1 MEKAKG
7 QVIQPKDFS
16 QYMNALLDEYGT
28 EVASCTVTAADNVSR
43 SARKRLMQKT
53 TGNFNDLTGDYR
65 KGWRATLRK
74 KHLSVEARVYNATD
88 YRLTHL
94 LEKGHVIKNQ
104 FGVTKKEEKKKEAD
118 AHPHIANVND
128 WAIEQ
133 FELQL
138 AEQLE
143 RLNSR

>member
-1 MEKAKG
+1 MAKAKG
-7 QVIQPKDFS
+7 REIEPKDFS
-16 QYMNALLDEYGT
+16 QYMNALLEEYGA

-43 SARKRLMQKT
+43 SARKKLMQKT

-74 KHLSVEARVYNATD
+74 FAYGVEARVYNATD

-104 FGVTKKEEKKKEAD
+104 FGFTKKEEKKKEAD

-143 RLNSR
+143 KLNSR

>member
-1 MEKAKG
+1 MAKG
-7 QVIQPKDFS
+7 QAIDPKDFS
-16 QYMNALLDEYGT
+16 DYMNALLEEYGA
-28 EVASCTVTAADNVSR
+28 EVASVTATAADDVAR
-43 SARKRLMQKT
+43 SARKKLMQKT
-53 TGNFNDLTGDYR
+53 AGDFKDLTGDYR

-74 KHLSVEARVYNATD
+74 FATGVTATVYNKTD

-104 FGVTKKEEKKKEAD
+104 FGVTKNEKKKKEAD
-118 AHPHIANVND
+118 AHPHIADVND

-133 FELQL
+133 FEIQL

-143 RLNSR
+143 RLSSR

>member
-1 MEKAKG
+1 MAKAKG
-7 QVIQPKDFS
+7 KEIQPKDFS
-16 QYMNALLDEYGT
+16 KYMNALLEEYGA
-28 EVASCTVTAADNVSR
+28 EVASVTVTAADNVAR
-43 SARKRLMQKT
+43 SARKKLMQKT
-53 TGNFNDLTGDYR
+53 AGDFKDLTGDYR

-74 KHLSVEARVYNATD
+74 THISVDARVYNATD

-104 FGVTKKEEKKKEAD
+104 FGVTKNEEKKKEAD

>member
-1 MEKAKG
+1 MAKAKG
-7 QVIQPKDFS
+7 REIQPKDFS
-16 QYMNALLDEYGT
+16 KYMNALLEEYGA
-28 EVASCTVTAADNVSR
+28 EVASCTVTAADYASR
-43 SARKRLMQKT
+43 NARKELMKKT
-53 TGNFNDLTGDYR
+53 SGDFSDRTGDYR

-74 KHLSVEARVYNATD
+74 TRISVDARVYNETD

-94 LEKGHVIKNQ
+94 LEKGHKVKNQ
-104 FGVTKKEEKKKEAD
+104 YGAPKKEDSKKEVD
-118 AHPHIANVND
+118 AHPHIAAVND

-133 FELQL
+133 FELLL